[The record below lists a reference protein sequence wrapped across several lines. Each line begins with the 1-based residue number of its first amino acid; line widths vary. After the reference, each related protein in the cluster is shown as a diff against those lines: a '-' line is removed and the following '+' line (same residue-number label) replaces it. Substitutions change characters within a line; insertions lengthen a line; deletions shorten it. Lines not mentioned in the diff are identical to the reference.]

1 LLYIMY
7 SAANTLY
14 GILKDHLGA
23 VGVPDAAITIAAY
36 AVPCFVVLGLTSMI
50 AGMLTYLERKIS
62 ADIQNRVGPNRVGP
76 WGLLQFPADGIKLLL
91 KEDIIPDAADKK
103 LFKLAPYLV
112 YSSTVL
118 ASLVIP
124 FGGSFIVAD
133 LNIGLIF
140 IIVVSSLLVVGFLMS
155 GWASNNKWALLG
167 GIRSAAQ
174 IISYEIPTA
183 LTLLT
188 VVLIA
193 GTFSMQEIVMAQGPW
208 PWQWFVFHNPFTV
221 VAFIIFFV
229 SSLAEMNRT
238 PFDFPEAESELVSGY
253 NVEYSGMRFALFFAA
268 EFSSIFITASLAAAV
283 FLGGGNIG
291 RDPYASGIGWQLVM
305 VGVFFAKTVPL
316 CLVTIWVRWTLPRLR
331 IDQMMAMC
339 WKYFIPISFACLVS
353 TAVWMLAF
361 DGNGIFW
368 RMPKP

>member
-1 LLYIMY
+1 MY
-7 SAANTLY
+7 SAANILY
-14 GILKDHLGA
+14 KMLQQGLTGYT
-23 VGVPDAAITIAAY
+23 VPDAVLTILAY
-36 AVPCFVVLGLTSMI
+36 AIPCGLVIGLVSFI
-50 AGMLTYLERKIS
+50 AGMLTWLERKIS

-76 WGLLQFPADGIKLLL
+76 FGLLQFPVDGIKLLL
-91 KEDIIPDAADKK
+91 KEDIIPDAADKR

-112 YSSTVL
+112 FTSTVL

-124 FGGSFIVAD
+124 FGGSFVVAD
-133 LNIGLIF
+133 LNVGLIF

-183 LTLLT
+183 LSLLT
-188 VVLIA
+188 VVLIS
-193 GTFSMQEIVMAQGPW
+193 GTFSLQEIVKAQGPW
-208 PWQWFVFHNPFTV
+208 PWQWFLFHNPFTF
-221 VAFIIFFV
+221 VAFIIFFI

-253 NVEYSGMRFALFFAA
+253 NVEYSGMRFTLFFAA

-291 RDPYASGIGWQLVM
+291 MDAYASGLGWQLAM
-305 VGVFFAKTVPL
+305 VAVFFAKAIPL
-316 CLVTIWVRWTLPRLR
+316 CLITIWVRWTLPRLR

-339 WKYFIPISFACLVS
+339 WKYFIPISFACLVL
-353 TAVWMLAF
+353 TAAWMLVF
-361 DGNGIFW
+361 NGNGVFW
-368 RMPKP
+368 RTSVL

>member
-1 LLYIMY
+1 MY
-7 SAANTLY
+7 SAASKVYELVQP
-14 GILKDHLGA
+14 HLA
-23 VGVPDAAITIAAY
+23 VYGVPDMAITVAAY
-36 AVPCFVVLGLTSMI
+36 VIPCVIVISIISVI
-50 AGMLTYLERKIS
+50 AGMLTYAERKIS

-76 WGLLQFPADGIKLLL
+76 YGLLQFPVDGIKLLL
-91 KEDIIPDAADKK
+91 KEDIIPDAVDKK

-112 YSSTVL
+112 FSSTVL
-118 ASLVIP
+118 ASMVIP

-140 IIVVSSLLVVGFLMS
+140 IIVVSSLLVIGFLMS

-183 LTLLT
+183 LSLLT
-188 VVLIA
+188 VILIT
-193 GTFSMQEIVMAQGPW
+193 GTFSMQEIVQAQGPW
-208 PWQWFVFHNPFTV
+208 PWQWFMFHNPFTV
-221 VAFIIFFV
+221 VAFFIFFI

-268 EFSSIFITASLAAAV
+268 EFASIFITASLATAV
-283 FLGGGNIG
+283 FLGGGNLG
-291 RDPYASGIGWQLVM
+291 MHPYESGIGWQLMM
-305 VGVFFAKTVPL
+305 VLVFFAKAFVL
-316 CLVTIWVRWTLPRLR
+316 CLITIWVRWTLPRLR

-339 WKYFIPISFACLVS
+339 WKYFIPISFACLVL
-353 TAVWMLAF
+353 TAAWMLAF
-361 DGNGIFW
+361 NGNGMLW
-368 RMPKP
+368 RMLPK

>member
-1 LLYIMY
+1 MY
-7 SAANTLY
+7 SAADRIHAFLAERLAVH
-14 GILKDHLGA
+14 GI
-23 VGVPDAAITIAAY
+23 PDAVLTVIAY
-36 AVPCFVVLGLTSMI
+36 AVPAAAVVGLVSVI

-62 ADIQNRVGPNRVGP
+62 ADIQNRIGPNRVGP
-76 WGLLQFPADGIKLLL
+76 FGLLQFPADGVKLLL
-91 KEDIIPDAADKK
+91 KEDIIPDAADRK

-112 YSSTVL
+112 FSSTVL

-124 FGGSFIVAD
+124 FGGSFLAVD
-133 LNIGLIF
+133 LNIGVIF
-140 IIVVSSLLVVGFLMS
+140 IIAVSALLVMGFLMS

-193 GTFSMQEIVMAQGPW
+193 GTFSLQQIVMAQGPW
-208 PWQWFVFHNPFTV
+208 PWQWFLFHNPFTV
-221 VAFIIFFV
+221 VAFIIFFI

-268 EFSSIFITASLAAAV
+268 EFASIFITASLASAV

-291 RDPYASGIGWQLVM
+291 LDPYASGLGWQLVM
-305 VGVFFAKTVPL
+305 VAVFFVKALSL
-316 CLVTIWVRWTLPRLR
+316 CLLTIWVRWTLPRLR

-339 WKYFIPISFACLVS
+339 WKYFIPISFACLVL
-353 TAVWMLAF
+353 TAGWMLVF

-368 RMPKP
+368 RMAKG

>member
-1 LLYIMY
+1 MY
-7 SAANTLY
+7 SAADKIFDLLNPLLAPHRVPEAVVT
-14 GILKDHLGA
+14 IL
-23 VGVPDAAITIAAY
+23 AY
-36 AVPCFVVLGLTSMI
+36 AIPCALVLAVISGI

-62 ADIQNRVGPNRVGP
+62 ADIQNRIGPNRVGP
-76 WGLLQFPADGIKLLL
+76 FGLLQFPVDGIKLLL
-91 KEDIIPDAADKK
+91 KEDIIPDAVDRK

-124 FGGSFIVAD
+124 FGGSFVVAD

-183 LTLLT
+183 LALLT
-188 VVLIA
+188 VVLIT
-193 GTFSMQEIVMAQGPW
+193 GTFSLQRIVMAQGPW
-208 PWQWFVFHNPFTV
+208 PWQWFVLHNPFTF
-221 VAFIIFFV
+221 VAFIIFYI

-268 EFSSIFITASLAAAV
+268 EFSNIFITAALATAV

-291 RDPYASGIGWQLVM
+291 RDPYASGLALQLVM
-305 VGVFFAKTVPL
+305 VLVFFAKAFAL

-339 WKYFIPISFACLVS
+339 WKYFIPISFACLVL
-353 TAVWMLAF
+353 TAAWLLAF
-361 DGNGIFW
+361 NGKSMLGGLL
-368 RMPKP
+368 RL

>member
-1 LLYIMY
+1 MY
-7 SAANTLY
+7 STANTLY
-14 GILKDHLGA
+14 SFLTRHLA
-23 VGVPDAAITIAAY
+23 AYQVPDALITIVAY
-36 AVPCFVVLGLTSMI
+36 AIPCGLVIGLVSFI
-50 AGMLTYLERKIS
+50 AGMLTWLERKVS

-76 WGLLQFPADGIKLLL
+76 FGLLQFPVDGIKLLL
-91 KEDIIPDAADKK
+91 KEDIVPDAADKK
-103 LFKLAPYLV
+103 LFKLAPYIV
-112 YSSTVL
+112 FTSTVL

-124 FGGSFIVAD
+124 FGGSFVVAD

-183 LTLLT
+183 LSLLT
-188 VVLIA
+188 VVLIS
-193 GTFSMQEIVMAQGPW
+193 GTFSLQEIVKAQGPW
-208 PWQWFVFHNPFTV
+208 PWQWFLFHNPFTF
-221 VAFIIFFV
+221 VAFIIFFI

-268 EFSSIFITASLAAAV
+268 EFSSIFITAALASAV

-291 RDPYASGIGWQLVM
+291 MDAYTSGLGWQLVM
-305 VGVFFAKTVPL
+305 VAVFFAKAIPL
-316 CLVTIWVRWTLPRLR
+316 CLTTIWVRWTLPRLR
-331 IDQMMAMC
+331 IDQMMTMC
-339 WKYFIPISFACLVS
+339 WKYFIPISFACLVL
-353 TAVWMLAF
+353 TAAWMLVF
-361 DGNGIFW
+361 NGNGIFW
-368 RMPKP
+368 RVSGI

>member
-1 LLYIMY
+1 MY
-7 SAANTLY
+7 SVANNLY
-14 GILKDHLGA
+14 GILKDRLGA
-23 VGVPDAAITIAAY
+23 SGVPDTALVIAAY
-36 AVPCFVVLGLTSMI
+36 AVPCAIVLGITSMI

-62 ADIQNRVGPNRVGP
+62 ADIQNRIGPNRVGP
-76 WGLLQFPADGIKLLL
+76 WGLLQFPVDGIKLLL
-91 KEDIIPDAADKK
+91 KEDIIPDAVDKK

-112 YSSTVL
+112 FSSTVL

-124 FGGSFIVAD
+124 FGGPFIVAD
-133 LNIGLIF
+133 LNIGVIF

-183 LTLLT
+183 LALLT

-291 RDPYASGIGWQLVM
+291 RDPYTSGIGWQLLM
-305 VGVFFAKTVPL
+305 VGVFFAKAIPL
-316 CLVTIWVRWTLPRLR
+316 CLLTIWVRWTLPRLR

-339 WKYFIPISFACLVS
+339 WKYFIPISFACLVL
-353 TAVWMLAF
+353 TAVWMIAF

>member
-1 LLYIMY
+1 MY

-14 GILKDHLGA
+14 EFLQQHLTGSI
-23 VGVPDAAITIAAY
+23 VPDSVITLAAY
-36 AVPCFVVLGLTSMI
+36 AIPCLIVLGIISSA
-50 AGMLTYLERKIS
+50 AGMLTYAERKIS

-76 WGLLQFPADGIKLLL
+76 FGLLQFPVDGIKLLL
-91 KEDIIPDAADKK
+91 KEDIIPDAVDKK

-112 YSSTVL
+112 FSSTVL
-118 ASLVIP
+118 ASMVIP
-124 FGGSFIVAD
+124 FGGAFVVAD

-183 LTLLT
+183 LSLLT

-208 PWQWFVFHNPFTV
+208 PWQWFIFHNPFTMI
-221 VAFIIFFV
+221 AFFIFFV

-268 EFSSIFITASLAAAV
+268 EFASIFITASLAVAV

-291 RDPYASGIGWQLVM
+291 MHPYSSGLGYQLIM
-305 VGVFFAKTVPL
+305 VAVFFAKAVPL
-316 CLVTIWVRWTLPRLR
+316 CLLTIWIRWTLPRLR
-331 IDQMMAMC
+331 IDQMMSMC
-339 WKYFIPISFACLVS
+339 WKYFIPISFACVIM
-353 TAVWMLAF
+353 TAAWMLAF

-368 RMPKP
+368 RMARI

>member
-1 LLYIMY
+1 MY
-7 SAANTLY
+7 SAPNQIYTVIQPILAGY
-14 GILKDHLGA
+14 GIPEI
-23 VGVPDAAITIAAY
+23 VITVLSY
-36 AVPCFVVLGLTSMI
+36 AVPCGVVIGIVSMI

-76 WGLLQFPADGIKLLL
+76 WGLLQFPVDGIKLLL
-91 KEDIIPDAADKK
+91 KEDIIPDAVDKK

-124 FGGSFIVAD
+124 FGGSFVVAD

-183 LTLLT
+183 LSLLT

-193 GTFSMQEIVMAQGPW
+193 GSFSLQEIVKAQGPW

-221 VAFIIFFV
+221 IAFIIFFI

-268 EFSSIFITASLAAAV
+268 EFSSIFITAALATAV

-291 RDPYASGIGWQLVM
+291 RDPYASGLGWQLVM
-305 VGVFFAKTVPL
+305 VAVFFAKTAPL
-316 CLVTIWVRWTLPRLR
+316 CLLTIWVRWTLPRLR

-339 WKYFIPISFACLVS
+339 WKYFIPISFACLVL
-353 TAVWMLAF
+353 TAGWMLLF
-361 DGNGIFW
+361 NGNGIFW
-368 RMPKP
+368 RMAAL

>member
-1 LLYIMY
+1 MY
-7 SAANTLY
+7 SSAQTLY
-14 GILKDHLGA
+14 AFLSERLGA
-23 VGVPDAAITIAAY
+23 SGIPDSALVAAAY
-36 AVPCFVVLGLTSMI
+36 AIPCLAVIGVISMI

-62 ADIQNRVGPNRVGP
+62 ADIQNRIGPNRVGP
-76 WGLLQFPADGIKLLL
+76 WGLLQFPVDGIKLLL

-112 YSSTVL
+112 FSSTVL

-124 FGGSFIVAD
+124 FGGSFIAAD

-183 LTLLT
+183 LALLT

-193 GTFSMQEIVMAQGPW
+193 GTFSMQEIVQAQGPW
-208 PWQWFVFHNPFTV
+208 PWQWFVFHNPFTA
-221 VAFIIFFV
+221 VAFVIFFV

-291 RDPYASGIGWQLVM
+291 MDPYRSGIGWQLLM
-305 VGVFFAKTVPL
+305 VAVFFAKTIPL

-331 IDQMMAMC
+331 IDQMIGMC
-339 WKYFIPISFACLVS
+339 WKYFIPVSFVCMIM
-353 TAVWMLAF
+353 TAGWLIAF
-361 DGNGIFW
+361 DGNGLFW
-368 RMPKP
+368 RMPRL

>member
-1 LLYIMY
+1 MY
-7 SAANTLY
+7 STANTLY
-14 GILKDHLGA
+14 GFLQERFGA
-23 VGVPDAAITIAAY
+23 AGVPDAAITIAAY
-36 AVPCFVVLGLTSMI
+36 AIPCFVVLGLTSMI

-124 FGGSFIVAD
+124 FGGSFIAAD

-140 IIVVSSLLVVGFLMS
+140 IIVVSSLLVMGFLMS

-167 GIRSAAQ
+167 GIRSTAQ

-188 VVLIA
+188 VVLIS
-193 GTFSMQEIVMAQGPW
+193 GTFSMQEIVVALAVVRVPQPVHRRRVHHLYRLGP
-208 PWQWFVFHNPFTV
+208 
-221 VAFIIFFV
+221 
-229 SSLAEMNRT
+229 
-238 PFDFPEAESELVSGY
+238 
-253 NVEYSGMRFALFFAA
+253 
-268 EFSSIFITASLAAAV
+268 
-283 FLGGGNIG
+283 G
-291 RDPYASGIGWQLVM
+291 RDEPHAL
-305 VGVFFAKTVPL
+305 
-316 CLVTIWVRWTLPRLR
+316 
-331 IDQMMAMC
+331 
-339 WKYFIPISFACLVS
+339 
-353 TAVWMLAF
+353 
-361 DGNGIFW
+361 
-368 RMPKP
+368 

>member
-1 LLYIMY
+1 MY
-7 SAANTLY
+7 SAANTVY
-14 GILKDHLGA
+14 GIVHGSL
-23 VGVPDAAITIAAY
+23 AAIGIPETVITLVAY
-36 AVPCFVVLGLTSMI
+36 AIPCGVVIGIIGPI
-50 AGMLTYLERKIS
+50 AGMLTYAERKIS

-76 WGLLQFPADGIKLLL
+76 WGLLQFPVDGIKLLL

-112 YSSTVL
+112 FTSTVL

-183 LTLLT
+183 LSLLT

-193 GTFSMQEIVMAQGPW
+193 GTFSMQEIVMAQGPF
-208 PWQWFVFHNPFTV
+208 PWQWFIAHNPFTF
-221 VAFIIFFV
+221 VAFFIFFV

-268 EFSSIFITASLAAAV
+268 EFANIFITASLATAV

-291 RDPYASGIGWQLVM
+291 RDPYTSGLGHQLLM
-305 VGVFFAKTVPL
+305 VLVFFTKAILL
-316 CLVTIWVRWTLPRLR
+316 CLLTIWVRWTLPRLR
-331 IDQMMAMC
+331 IDQMLSLC
-339 WKYFIPISFACLVS
+339 WKYFIPIAFVCLVM

-361 DGNGIFW
+361 GGNGIFW

>member
-1 LLYIMY
+1 VY
-7 SAANTLY
+7 SAADQIYKNIEPALSGY
-14 GILKDHLGA
+14 
-23 VGVPDAAITIAAY
+23 GVPDMVITLLAY
-36 AVPCFVVLGLTSMI
+36 AVPCGAVIGIVSMI

-76 WGLLQFPADGIKLLL
+76 WGLLQFPVDGVKLLL

-124 FGGSFIVAD
+124 FGGSFVVAD

-183 LTLLT
+183 LSLLT

-193 GTFSMQEIVMAQGPW
+193 GTFSLQEIVMAQGPW
-208 PWQWFVFHNPFTV
+208 PWQWFLFHNPFTV
-221 VAFIIFFV
+221 VAFIIFFI
-229 SSLAEMNRT
+229 SGLAEMNRT

-268 EFSSIFITASLAAAV
+268 EFSSIFITAALAAAV

-291 RDPYASGIGWQLVM
+291 RDPYASGLGWQLVM
-305 VGVFFAKTVPL
+305 VAVFFAKAAPL
-316 CLVTIWVRWTLPRLR
+316 CLLTIWVRWTLPRLR

-339 WKYFIPISFACLVS
+339 WKYFVPISFACLVL
-353 TAVWMLAF
+353 TAAWMLLF

-368 RMPKP
+368 RMAKL

>member
-1 LLYIMY
+1 MY

-14 GILKDHLGA
+14 GFLNEALAGS
-23 VGVPDAAITIAAY
+23 GVPDVVVTIAAY
-36 AVPCFVVLGLTSMI
+36 AIPCVAVTIVIGTI
-50 AGMLTYLERKIS
+50 AGLLTYFERKIS
-62 ADIQNRVGPNRVGP
+62 ADIQNRIGPNRVGP
-76 WGLLQFPADGIKLLL
+76 YGLLQFPVDAVKLML
-91 KEDIIPDAADKK
+91 KEDIIPDAADRK
-103 LFKLAPYLV
+103 LFKFAPYLV
-112 YSSTVL
+112 FSSTVL

-124 FGGSFIVAD
+124 FGGSFIAAD

-140 IIVVSSLLVVGFLMS
+140 IIVVSSLLVIGFLMS

-167 GIRSAAQ
+167 GVRSAAQ

-183 LTLLT
+183 LALLT
-188 VVLIA
+188 VVLIS
-193 GTFSMQEIVMAQGPW
+193 GSFSLQEIVKAQGPW
-208 PWQWFVFHNPFTV
+208 PWQWFAFHNPFTV
-221 VAFIIFFV
+221 IAFVIFFI

-253 NVEYSGMRFALFFAA
+253 NTEYSGMRFALFFAA

-291 RDPYASGIGWQLVM
+291 MDPHAAGIGWQLVM
-305 VGVFFAKTVPL
+305 VAVFFAKAVPL
-316 CLVTIWVRWTLPRLR
+316 CLVTIWVRWSLPRLR
-331 IDQMMAMC
+331 IDQMMALC
-339 WKYFIPISFACLVS
+339 WKYFIPISFACMVM

-361 DGNGIFW
+361 DGNGVLW